1 LNAATKEKNKNKF
14 KNIKKREKEK
24 KIENNQAKGASKW
37 LTSRRLIDF
46 DPLSLLLR
54 VWFYTTVC
62 KRESFLFQIIK
73 EGKTGGGGGD

>member
-1 LNAATKEKNKNKF
+1 LNAATKEKKKNSK
-14 KNIKKREKEK
+14 ILKKGRKKK